1 MIERPANPPSIHV
14 LGIRVNMV
22 QMGEALGLIEH
33 WIQQRDRCRYI
44 VATQMHGV
52 MEARRDPDFKT
63 VLDSAD
69 LFVPDGV
76 SLTWVAHRR
85 GFGSQKRVCG
95 SDLMLEFLELAQ
107 EKGYR
112 NFFYGDT
119 VDTLQLLTRRL
130 SEDFPRL
137 KIAGVHSP
145 PFRPLTPEED
155 ARETRMIN
163 ESGADVVWVSLG
175 LPKQER
181 WMFEHRDKLS
191 VPVIVGVGA
200 AFKFLSG
207 RVHRA
212 PPWMREHGIEWL
224 WRFFH
229 EPRRVWRRVFIDGPR
244 FIVLISLEEL
254 GWKKFDAP
262 A

>member
-1 MIERPANPPSIHV
+1 MIGWPVDLPSIHV

-33 WIQQRDRCRYI
+33 WIKERDRCHYI
-44 VATQMHGV
+44 VASQMHGV
-52 MEARRDPDFKT
+52 MEARRHPDFKT
-63 VLDSAD
+63 VLNSAD

-85 GFGSQKRVCG
+85 GFRSQKRICG
-95 SDLMLEFLELAQ
+95 FDLMWEFLGLAE

-112 NFFYGDT
+112 IFFYGDT
-119 VDTLQLLTRRL
+119 DDTLQLLTRRL
-130 SEDFPRL
+130 SEDFPRI

-155 ARETRMIN
+155 AQETRMIN
-163 ESGADVVWVSLG
+163 ESGADIVWVGLG

-207 RVHRA
+207 RAHRA
-212 PPWMREHGIEWL
+212 PPWMLDHGLEWL

-229 EPRRVWRRVFIDGPR
+229 EPRRMWRRVLIDGPH
-244 FIVLISLEEL
+244 FVFCVALES
-254 GWKKFDAP
+254 GGKKQFGEP
-262 A
+262 P

>member
-1 MIERPANPPSIHV
+1 MIGWPVDLPSIQV

-33 WIQQRDRCRYI
+33 WIKERDGCRYI

-69 LFVPDGV
+69 LFVPDGI
-76 SLTWVAHRR
+76 SLTWLAHRR
-85 GFGSQKRVCG
+85 GFGSQKRICG

-155 ARETRMIN
+155 AQETRMIN
-163 ESGADVVWVSLG
+163 ESGADIVWVGLG

-212 PPWMREHGIEWL
+212 PLWMRDHGLEWL
-224 WRFFH
+224 WRFSH
-229 EPRRVWRRVFIDGPR
+229 EPRRVWHRVLVDGPK
-244 FIVLISLEEL
+244 FAFLVSLEEL
-254 GWKKFDAP
+254 GLKKFDKP

>member
-1 MIERPANPPSIHV
+1 MSQV
-14 LGIRVNMV
+14 LNI
-22 QMGEALGLIEH
+22 IEH
-33 WIQQRDRCRYI
+33 WIIKRDRCHYV

-52 MEARRDPDFKT
+52 MEARRNPDFKT
-63 VLDSAD
+63 VLNSAD
-69 LFVPDGV
+69 LFVQDGV
-76 SLTWVAHRR
+76 SLTWLAQRR
-85 GFGSQKRVCG
+85 GFGSHKRVCG
-95 SDLMLEFLELAQ
+95 SDLMWEFLGLSE

-119 VDTLQLLTRRL
+119 EDTLQLLTRRL
-130 SEDFPRL
+130 GEDFPRL
-137 KIAGVHSP
+137 NIAGVHSP

-155 ARETRMIN
+155 AQETSMIN
-163 ESGADVVWVSLG
+163 ESGADIVWVGLG
-175 LPKQER
+175 LPKQEQ

-212 PPWMREHGIEWL
+212 PPWMRDHGLEWF

-229 EPRRVWRRVFIDGPR
+229 EPRRMWWRVLIDGPR
-244 FIVLISLEEL
+244 YIFYVSLESL
-254 GWKKFDAP
+254 GIKRLGSP
-262 A
+262 P